1 VKKDEE
7 KELLRQFRNPKTS
20 NAAFEAIVRSFQ
32 EKLYW
37 HIRNMVS
44 SHDDADDI
52 LQNVFVKSWRSLH
65 NFRGDAGLYTWL
77 YRIATNECLSFLAKK
92 KPNIDI
98 SQAEITTDFPISR
111 EEESHQ
117 SGDAIQK
124 KLEQAISLLP
134 NKQKAVFNLR
144 YYKEMKYNEIAEIM
158 GTSVGALKASYHH
171 AVKKIETFIKE
182 D

>member
-1 VKKDEE
+1 MKKDEE

-77 YRIATNECLSFLAKK
+77 YRIAFNTAVSYFRKQPASKS
-92 KPNIDI
+92 ID
-98 SQAEITTDFPISR
+98 E
-111 EEESHQ
+111 
-117 SGDAIQK
+117 
-124 KLEQAISLLP
+124 L
-134 NKQKAVFNLR
+134 
-144 YYKEMKYNEIAEIM
+144 
-158 GTSVGALKASYHH
+158 
-171 AVKKIETFIKE
+171 
-182 D
+182 